1 LTWTY
6 GGDPAANDRDSV
18 RWLVGD
24 TDTTD
29 QLVTDEEIAYALG
42 EFGGPI
48 HAAVV
53 TAEAISALFSRQAD
67 KKIGTLSISASQRA
81 KQYCALAEKLKRRIG
96 TDLAEMFVG
105 GTKIS
110 EKETLAEDEDA
121 IQPSFQ
127 IGQDDF
133 FGIDNFNRVPSSNRH
148 GH

>member
-1 LTWTY
+1 MTWTY

-29 QLVTDEEIAYALG
+29 QLVQDEEIAYALG

-53 TAEAISALFSRQAD
+53 TCEAIAAKFARLVD
-67 KKIGTLSISASQRA
+67 KKIGSLNIKASQRA
-81 KQYCALAEKLKRRIG
+81 DEYQVRANVLKRRIG

-105 GTKIS
+105 GTTIS
-110 EKETLAEDEDA
+110 EKETLAADEDA

-133 FGIDNFNRVPSSNRH
+133 FGIDNLNRAPSSNRH